1 MSSKLRELNWE
12 LLVQSPKAMNSKKY
26 AGEAE
31 LWVSLLSLPSLLEE
45 PQAKVE
51 KVESFLR
58 NNIQN

>member
-1 MSSKLRELNWE
+1 
-12 LLVQSPKAMNSKKY
+12 MNSKKY